1 MAVPAVKIPPNS
13 LIADFLLKFAG
24 VLTAVAVA
32 IATIGIPLPIPFVK
46 DTSEPF
52 PCMNCGCGCVNAEM
66 CWRDCCCFTNSQK
79 LAWANEHGLKAPEY
93 LVAQVAAEPA
103 AAEHED
109 LENLKPC
116 CRARA
121 LAAREAACCGKKSG
135 GCESKKDAE
144 PSATLPGV
152 LAIHALKC
160 QGNSLSLSL
169 LPPSVPTDNVG
180 TELPLLPR
188 ESILLAESHLY
199 QPPTFEAVVP
209 PPEFAAL

>member
-1 MAVPAVKIPPNS
+1 MKLPPNS

-24 VLTAVAVA
+24 ILTAMAVA

-66 CWRDCCCFTNSQK
+66 CWRDCCCFTHSQK
-79 LAWANEHGLKAPEY
+79 LAWANEHGVKVPEY
-93 LVAQVAAEPA
+93 LLTQVASEA
-103 AAEHED
+103 ATHELDD
-109 LENLKPC
+109 LKNVKPC

-121 LAAREAACCGKKSG
+121 LAARQASCCSNKSG
-135 GCESKKDAE
+135 CCEHKNTE
-144 PSATLPGV
+144 PPATMPGL

-169 LPPSVPTDNVG
+169 LPPSVPTDEIG
-180 TELPLLPR
+180 KELPLLPQQT
-188 ESILLAESHLY
+188 ILLAESHLY
-199 QPPTFEAVVP
+199 QPPTFDAVVP
-209 PPEFAAL
+209 PPEFAAF